1 MTTGLPK
8 QAKSRRDDGFALVA
22 AVAGVAVFA
31 FFAFEILDA
40 SRGPVAL
47 LHAQQDRAVLAAAA
61 DAGIAQAIYNLAL
74 DDRAKR
80 LPVDGI
86 PRPSSFDNVRLSI
99 TVSDERGK
107 VPINRVG
114 SDVER
119 RLFAAAGVNGDRLDI
134 LVDSLDDWKDENDAP
149 RSHGAEIGYY
159 RPLGIRP
166 RNGAIRTV
174 DELGQIRGMDA
185 ALLARIAPAITVF
198 PGNDGGFNADTAAP
212 LALAAMQGEA
222 SAGFNIQK
230 RQQELV
236 GQRTA
241 LDITADTPIAG
252 RSLSILVNAR
262 LSDGSVYTREEIVE
276 FTGNPGQ
283 PYWIRYVR

>member
-1 MTTGLPK
+1 LTTG
-8 QAKSRRDDGFALVA
+8 RDDGFALVA

-40 SRGPVAL
+40 SHGTIAL

-61 DAGIAQAIYNLAL
+61 DAGLAQAIHDVAL

-80 LPVDGI
+80 MPIDGI
-86 PRPSSFDNVRLSI
+86 PRVSSFDGVKLTV

-107 VPINRVG
+107 VAINKVG

-119 RLFAAAGVNGDRLDI
+119 RLFAAAGVSGDRLDI

-149 RSHGAEIGYY
+149 RSHGAEIDYY
-159 RPLGIRP
+159 RPMGIRP
-166 RNGAIRTV
+166 RNGAIRTI

-185 ALLARIAPAITVF
+185 DLLARIAPAITVF
-198 PGNDGGFNADTAAP
+198 PGNNGGFNADTAPP
-212 LALAAMQGEA
+212 LALAAMQGEGSA
-222 SAGFNIQK
+222 SFNIQK
-230 RQQELV
+230 RQQELA

-241 LDITADTPIAG
+241 LDITADTPITG

-262 LSDGSVYTREEIVE
+262 LPDGGVYTREQIVE
-276 FTGNPGQ
+276 FTGNPVQ